1 MPYLGQSPKE
11 SFDAAISQ
19 TITGTGAT
27 SYSLTRAVNN
37 PEELEVFINN
47 VQQQPTAS
55 YTVSGAT
62 ITFDEALLSTDSCYV
77 VFRSVIQTTRSVST
91 ATIND
96 DAVTQAKI
104 ASGAIDATELASTL
118 NLASKTL
125 TIPTTTIK
133 PMFVNFYAS
142 GVLTLTN
149 DTETKISMVN
159 GDNNGLTWDAS
170 NHRVT
175 FDATTAGK
183 YLILMS
189 VSYYSSTNN
198 MSECLLVIKKNGS
211 IVNHPLFDASGT
223 GGGVRMDNMRHICR
237 TAMTI
242 ETFASGQY
250 LDFHAQMQVDSGSA
264 QLQPRLYGTQ
274 GFIMR
279 IND

>member
-1 MPYLGQSPKE
+1 
-11 SFDAAISQ
+11 DAI
-19 TITGTGAT
+19 
-27 SYSLTRAVNN
+27 
-37 PEELEVFINN
+37 
-47 VQQQPTAS
+47 
-55 YTVSGAT
+55 
-62 ITFDEALLSTDSCYV
+62 
-77 VFRSVIQTTRSVST
+77 
-91 ATIND
+91 
-96 DAVTQAKI
+96 TQAKI

-125 TIPTTTIK
+125 TIPTTTVK

-142 GVLTLTN
+142 GLLTITN
-149 DTETKISMVN
+149 DTETKIQMAN
-159 GDNNGLTWDAS
+159 GDNNGIAWDAT

-189 VSYYSSTNN
+189 VSYYSGSNN
-198 MSECLLVIKKNGS
+198 MSECLLIIKKDGS

-242 ETFASGQY
+242 ETFTSGQY
-250 LDFHAQMQVDSGSA
+250 LDFHAQMQVGAGSA

-274 GFIMR
+274 
-279 IND
+279 